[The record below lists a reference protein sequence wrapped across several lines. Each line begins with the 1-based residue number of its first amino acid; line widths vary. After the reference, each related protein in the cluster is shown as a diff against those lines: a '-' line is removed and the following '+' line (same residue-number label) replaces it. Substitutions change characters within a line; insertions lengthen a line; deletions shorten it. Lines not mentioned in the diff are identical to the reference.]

1 MNKDY
6 CILAGGCFWCIAFP
20 FYELKGVI
28 KVISG
33 YSGGFVSNPTYNEV
47 KSQTTGHYEVIKIEY
62 DSSLITY
69 EEILKVYL
77 ENIDPFDYK
86 GQYIDRGSSYTLA
99 VFYRDFNMKEIAAK
113 VISDTFD
120 KPTAI
125 KLIPEKEFYVA
136 EDYHQDYA
144 LKNPKEIEEEF
155 KISGRN
161 YKK

>member
-6 CILAGGCFWCIAFP
+6 CILAGGCFWCIAYP
-20 FYELKGVI
+20 FYELKGVL

-33 YSGGFVSNPTYNEV
+33 YSGGVTNNPTYEEV

-77 ENIDPFDYK
+77 ENIDPFDDG
-86 GQYIDRGSSYTLA
+86 GQYIDRGPSYTLA
-99 VFYRDFNMKEIAAK
+99 VFYRDSNMKERAKK
-113 VISDTFD
+113 VIDNTFN

-125 KLIPEKEFYVA
+125 KLILEKEFYVA
-136 EDYHQDYA
+136 EEYHQEYA

-155 KISGRN
+155 KISLRN

>member
-6 CILAGGCFWCIAFP
+6 CILAGGCFWCIAYP

-33 YSGGFVSNPTYNEV
+33 YSGGVTNNPTYEEV

-77 ENIDPFDYK
+77 ENIDPFDDG
-86 GQYIDRGSSYTLA
+86 GQYIDRGPSYTLA
-99 VFYRDFNMKEIAAK
+99 VFYRDSNTKERAKK
-113 VISDTFD
+113 VINNTFN

-125 KLIPEKEFYVA
+125 KLILEKEFYIA
-136 EDYHQDYA
+136 EEYHQEYA

-155 KISGRN
+155 KISLRN

>member
-6 CILAGGCFWCIAFP
+6 CILAGGCFWCIALP

-33 YSGGFVSNPTYNEV
+33 YSGGVTCNPKYEEV

-77 ENIDPFDYK
+77 ENIDPFDDG
-86 GQYIDRGSSYTLA
+86 GQYIDRGPSYTLA
-99 VFYRDFNMKEIAAK
+99 VFYRDSNMKEIAKK
-113 VISDTFD
+113 VINNTFN

-125 KLIPEKEFYVA
+125 KLIPEKEFYIA
-136 EDYHQDYA
+136 EEYHQEYA

-155 KISGRN
+155 KISLRN

>member
-6 CILAGGCFWCIAFP
+6 CILAGGCFWCIAYP

-33 YSGGFVSNPTYNEV
+33 YSGGVTSNPTYEEV

-77 ENIDPFDYK
+77 ENIDPFDDG
-86 GQYIDRGSSYTLA
+86 GQYIDRGFSYTLA
-99 VFYRDFNMKEIAAK
+99 VFYRDSNMKKRAK
-113 VISDTFD
+113 NVINTTFN

-136 EDYHQDYA
+136 EEYHQEYA

-155 KISGRN
+155 KISLRN

>member
-1 MNKDY
+1 M
-6 CILAGGCFWCIAFP
+6 
-20 FYELKGVI
+20 
-28 KVISG
+28 
-33 YSGGFVSNPTYNEV
+33 

-77 ENIDPFDYK
+77 ENIDPYDDG

-99 VFYRDFNMKEIAAK
+99 VFYRDSNMKEIAKK
-113 VISDTFD
+113 VIDNTFN

-125 KLIPEKEFYVA
+125 KLILEKEFYVA
-136 EDYHQDYA
+136 EEYHQEYA

-155 KISGRN
+155 KISLRN

>member
-6 CILAGGCFWCIAFP
+6 CILAGGCFWCIAYP

-33 YSGGFVSNPTYNEV
+33 YSGGVTNNPTYEEV

-77 ENIDPFDYK
+77 ENIDPFDDG
-86 GQYIDRGSSYTLA
+86 GQFIDRGPSYMLA
-99 VFYRDFNMKEIAAK
+99 VFYRDSNMKEIAKK
-113 VISDTFD
+113 VINNTFN

-125 KLIPEKEFYVA
+125 KLILEKEFYIA
-136 EDYHQDYA
+136 EEYHQEYA

-155 KISGRN
+155 KISLRN

>member
-77 ENIDPFDYK
+77 ENIDPFDDK

-99 VFYRDFNMKEIAAK
+99 VFYRDYNMKETAEKI
-113 VISDTFD
+113 ISDTFN

-155 KISGRN
+155 KISGRK

>member
-6 CILAGGCFWCIAFP
+6 CILAGGCFWCIAYP

-33 YSGGFVSNPTYNEV
+33 YSGGATCNPTYEEV
-47 KSQTTGHYEVIKIEY
+47 KTQTTGHYEVIKIEY

-77 ENIDPFDYK
+77 ENIDPFDDG
-86 GQYIDRGSSYTLA
+86 GQYIDRGPSYTLA
-99 VFYRDFNMKEIAAK
+99 VFYRDSNMKERAKK
-113 VISDTFD
+113 VIDNTFN
-120 KPTAI
+120 KATAI
-125 KLIPEKEFYVA
+125 KLISEKEFYIA
-136 EDYHQDYA
+136 EEYHQEYA
-144 LKNPKEIEEEF
+144 LKNPKEIEQEF
-155 KISGRN
+155 KISLRN

>member
-6 CILAGGCFWCIAFP
+6 CILAGGCFWCIALP

-33 YSGGFVSNPTYNEV
+33 YSGGVTFNPKYEEV

-77 ENIDPFDYK
+77 ENIDPFDDG
-86 GQYIDRGSSYTLA
+86 GQYIDRGPSYTLA
-99 VFYRDFNMKEIAAK
+99 VFYRDSNMKEIAKK
-113 VISDTFD
+113 VINNTFN
-120 KPTAI
+120 KPTVI
-125 KLIPEKEFYVA
+125 KLISEKEFYIA
-136 EDYHQDYA
+136 EEYHQEYA

-155 KISGRN
+155 KISLRN

>member
-6 CILAGGCFWCIAFP
+6 CILAGGCFWCIAYP

-33 YSGGFVSNPTYNEV
+33 YSGGATCNPTYEEV
-47 KSQTTGHYEVIKIEY
+47 KTQTTGHYEVIKIEY

-77 ENIDPFDYK
+77 ENIDPFDDG
-86 GQYIDRGSSYTLA
+86 GQYIDRGPSYTLA
-99 VFYRDFNMKEIAAK
+99 VFYRDSNTKERAKK
-113 VISDTFD
+113 VINNTFN

-125 KLIPEKEFYVA
+125 KLISEKEFYIA
-136 EDYHQDYA
+136 EEYHQEYA

-155 KISGRN
+155 KISLRN